1 MAHIKDEHTDEE
13 GINSASGDSPSDEEP
28 IEPPQPPTI
37 KIVRPS
43 LPSTAFTPDISR
55 GFFVGNPDALA
66 PVPNPTNLTNPTLPN
81 TASNVTPNAKLDQKL
96 EKLDQIIENEDSSL
110 ERQMNSKR
118 SFSPNSN
125 PTSPHSSR
133 TSVRQNS
140 GLSASL
146 TDGKFSVLTSRGQS
160 SERNLPVTIVP

>member
-66 PVPNPTNLTNPTLPN
+66 PVPNPTNLTNPN

-146 TDGKFSVLTSRGQS
+146 TDGKLSIYVKK
-160 SERNLPVTIVP
+160 VTFFENHLI

>member
-13 GINSASGDSPSDEEP
+13 RNDSASGDSPSDEEP

-43 LPSTAFTPDISR
+43 LPSTAFTPDLSR

-66 PVPNPTNLTNPTLPN
+66 PVPNVANPMQPN
-81 TASNVTPNAKLDQKL
+81 TAPNVIPNAKLDQKL

-110 ERQMNSKR
+110 ENQMNSKR
-118 SFSPNSN
+118 SYSPNSN

-146 TDGKFSVLTSRGQS
+146 TDGKFLNRKI
-160 SERNLPVTIVP
+160 RLLF

>member
-13 GINSASGDSPSDEEP
+13 RNDSASGDSPSDEEP

-66 PVPNPTNLTNPTLPN
+66 PVPNPTNLTNPN

-146 TDGKFSVLTSRGQS
+146 TDGKLSIYAKK
-160 SERNLPVTIVP
+160 VTFFENHLI